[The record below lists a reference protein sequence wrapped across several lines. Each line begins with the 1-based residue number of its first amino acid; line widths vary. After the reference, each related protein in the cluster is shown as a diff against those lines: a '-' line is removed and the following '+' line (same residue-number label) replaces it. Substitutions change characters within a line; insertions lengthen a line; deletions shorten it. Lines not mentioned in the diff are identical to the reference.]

1 MMKNKYNDNRLAE
14 ELDWIVLTN
23 DAHSA
28 EGLPDGSLGTL
39 TYSYTG
45 KDNPLFAEFAAA
57 DGSRFETKL
66 KLKDFRV
73 LDFQSES
80 DLKLFASFK
89 NASSSKV
96 S

>member
-1 MMKNKYNDNRLAE
+1 MKNKYNDNRLAE
-14 ELDWIVLTN
+14 ELDWIVLTDN
-23 DAHSA
+23 SHSE
-28 EGLPDGSLGTL
+28 EGLPFGSLGTL
-39 TYSYTG
+39 TASYTG

-66 KLKDFRV
+66 HLKDFRV

-80 DLKLFASFK
+80 DLRLFAALK
-89 NASSSKV
+89 NASASKV